1 MAPTLL
7 DPRTPLAGRRG
18 ATVCDYWRWAYSD
31 LLSNTNRSV
40 FAEYLVGL
48 ALGVV
53 DRPRVE
59 WDSVDLRYGDHKI
72 EVKA

>member
-1 MAPTLL
+1 MPSMLL
-7 DPRTPLAGRRG
+7 DPRAPLAGVAG

-31 LLSNTNRSV
+31 LLSNTNRAV

-53 DRPRVE
+53 DRPRVSRH
-59 WDSVDLRYGDHKI
+59 DGIASK
-72 EVKA
+72 